1 MAWLEEPMKYQEKEL
16 SWVINA
22 VGDDLRQVHAC
33 GMGEGDRIKLSA

>member
-1 MAWLEEPMKYQEKEL
+1 MARRTNEVPRKKL
-16 SWVINA
+16 SWVISA